1 MSIQIKRTIYR
12 TRRFIHSLKVR
23 WETRKTPKIWRKVV
37 YGLKMAAWDM
47 SQVLQGVRPMS
58 RENLE
63 RMAEVTGTEKKE
75 GETDAELRNRINKQ
89 VIERGAAP
97 WKKE

>member
-1 MSIQIKRTIYR
+1 MRVRIKRLIYR

-23 WETRKTPKIWRKVV
+23 WETRKTPKIWRKAV
-37 YGLKMAAWDM
+37 YGLKMAAWDV

-63 RMAEVTGTEKKE
+63 RMAELTGAEKKE
-75 GETDAELRNRINKQ
+75 GETDTELRTRINKQ
-89 VIERGAAP
+89 IMKRGAAP

>member
-1 MSIQIKRTIYR
+1 
-12 TRRFIHSLKVR
+12 
-23 WETRKTPKIWRKVV
+23 
-37 YGLKMAAWDM
+37 MAAWDM